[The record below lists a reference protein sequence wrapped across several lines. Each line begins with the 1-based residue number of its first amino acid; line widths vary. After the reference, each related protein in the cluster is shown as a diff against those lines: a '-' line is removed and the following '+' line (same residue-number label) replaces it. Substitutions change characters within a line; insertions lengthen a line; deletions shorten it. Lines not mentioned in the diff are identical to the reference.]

1 MAQRD
6 LLCPSAAAEPGVIVL
21 GIRRADGTIGYLPGQ
36 LTADADFVAAVQDR
50 AATDFRFAAPC
61 ARGGCGH
68 WRADPAPDRSDSP
81 ASDRSSAG
89 LPSGQCSLIGRLR
102 DVVADQYHADELPR
116 CAIRATC
123 RWFAQD
129 GRDACRICPVV
140 TRASGAPASAD
151 PSQEGTP
158 R

>member
-36 LTADADFVAAVQDR
+36 LTADADFVAAVRDR
-50 AATDFRFAAPC
+50 ASTDFRFAAPC

-68 WRADPAPDRSDSP
+68 WRADPPPDSSSP
-81 ASDRSSAG
+81 SSDRSSAG
-89 LPSGQCSLIGRLR
+89 PPSGQCSLIGRLR
-102 DVVADQYHADELPR
+102 DVVADQYQADELPR
-116 CAIRATC
+116 CAIRASC